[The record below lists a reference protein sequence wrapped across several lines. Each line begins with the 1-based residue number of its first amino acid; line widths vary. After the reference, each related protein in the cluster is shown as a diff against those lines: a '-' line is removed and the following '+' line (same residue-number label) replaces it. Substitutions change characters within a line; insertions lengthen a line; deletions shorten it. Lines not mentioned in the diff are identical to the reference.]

1 MKCNK
6 LFIGLN
12 LSLVILLVGAAGTFA
27 TVKTVSVPIFVNDA
41 QMDVFDKEVNKEMP
55 ALIYNSRTLMPLKK
69 TFSLFGLEAKWNEK
83 EQSVQS
89 TTPDGKIIWLQIG
102 NKNAKVNS
110 KSISLDVPARVIDNR
125 TYVPLAFIA
134 QAVGREAIWDQKNKI
149 VKIYTDGTDQ
159 LDVTALP
166 KNYSNVP
173 SRVNNSIFFDATDGK
188 MIAVSKVD
196 LTFGDA
202 VNRVGEMLYVQAGDF
217 TLTYNEQGTQIAV
230 YQDAFMGVDRSNII
244 VKKSNTVFILEI
256 RGMNSKEATEFTKKF
271 IK

>member
-6 LFIGLN
+6 LFVSLN
-12 LSLVILLVGAAGTFA
+12 ISLVILLVGAAGTFSTA
-27 TVKTVSVPIFVNDA
+27 KTVSVPIFVNDA
-41 QMDVFDKEVNKEMP
+41 QLDVFDEEVNKEMP

-83 EQSVQS
+83 EQSIES
-89 TTPDGKIIWLQIG
+89 TTPDGKLIWLQIG
-102 NKNAKVNS
+102 NKNAKVNA
-110 KSISLDVPARVIDNR
+110 KSISLDVPARVIGNR

-134 QAVGREAIWDQKNKI
+134 QAVGREAVWDQKNKI

-159 LDVTALP
+159 LDVTAIP
-166 KNYSNVP
+166 KNYSNMP

-217 TLTYNEQGTQIAV
+217 TLAYNEHGTQIAV
-230 YQDAFMGVDRSNII
+230 YQDAFMGVNRSNVI